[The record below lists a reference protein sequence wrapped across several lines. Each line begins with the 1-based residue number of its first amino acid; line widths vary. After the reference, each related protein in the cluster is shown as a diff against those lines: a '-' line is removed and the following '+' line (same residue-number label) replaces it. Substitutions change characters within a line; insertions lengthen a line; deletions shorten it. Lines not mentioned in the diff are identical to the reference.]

1 MRNLKERKKA
11 MRISSIKNNKNKLSL
26 GQTVKKDFT
35 LNKSL
40 YLLMVPGLLFYI
52 IFHYVPMYGALI
64 AFKNFSPR
72 LGVAGSEWVGFKHFI
87 YFFTSPSFKDV
98 LINTLKISFSTMIF
112 GFPMPIILA
121 LLINELRNARFAK
134 VVQNA
139 TYIPH
144 FISMVI
150 ICGMIKDFTRDT
162 GIISVILSFFGKEPV
177 SMLNYP
183 QYFLPIYVISG
194 IWQNMGWDSIIYL
207 AALMGIDDSLY
218 EAAAID
224 GAGKARQMWHV
235 TIPGIAPTIITMLIL
250 SVGSILSVG
259 YEKIILL
266 YNDATLEVADVIST
280 YVYRKGLLEQDWSF
294 STAVNLF
301 NSVVNLMF
309 LLGTN
314 YISRKVNDTA
324 LW

>member
-1 MRNLKERKKA
+1 MQV
-11 MRISSIKNNKNKLSL
+11 SSKNTTKHRVSVGK
-26 GQTVKKDFT
+26 TIKKDFKV
-35 LNKSL
+35 NKSL
-40 YLLMVPGLLFYI
+40 YMLMIPGLLFYI

-72 LGVAGSEWVGFKHFI
+72 LGVMGSPWAGFDHFI
-87 YFFTSPSFKDV
+87 YFFTSPSFKEV
-98 LINTLKISFSTMIF
+98 LFNTLRISISTLVF

-121 LLINELRNARFAK
+121 LLINELRSAKFGK

-144 FISMVI
+144 FISTVV
-150 ICGMIKDFTRDT
+150 ICGMIKEFTRDT
-162 GIISVILSFFGKEPV
+162 GIVSSMLALFGVEPV
-177 SMLNYP
+177 TMLNYP
-183 QYFLPIYVISG
+183 KYFLPVYVISG

-207 AALMGIDDSLY
+207 AALMGVDESLY

-224 GAGKARQMWHV
+224 GAGKAKQLWHI
-235 TIPGIAPTIITMLIL
+235 TLPGIAPTIITMLIL

-280 YVYRKGLLEQDWSF
+280 FVYRKGLFEQDWSF

-301 NSVVNLMF
+301 NSAINLIF
-309 LLGTN
+309 LCGTN
-314 YISRKVNDTA
+314 YISRKLNDTA

>member
-1 MRNLKERKKA
+1 

>member
-1 MRNLKERKKA
+1 MRNFKERKKA
-11 MRISSIKNNKNKLSL
+11 MRISSIKNNKRKLSL
-26 GQTVKKDFT
+26 GQTVKKDFSI
-35 LNKSL
+35 NKSL
-40 YLLMVPGLLFYI
+40 YLLMLPGLLFYI
-52 IFHYVPMYGALI
+52 IFHYIPMYGALI
-64 AFKNFSPR
+64 AFKDFSPR

-98 LINTLKISFSTMIF
+98 LINTLKISFSTMVF

-224 GAGKARQMWHV
+224 GAGKARQVWHV